1 MAFFDTFDLKILSL
15 LQRDATMQLDAIAAA
30 VGLSPSPCWRR
41 IKRMEEEGV
50 ITGRVALVDRKAVN
64 VNVTVFA
71 AIRTNEH
78 SPGWLAEFSRI
89 VSDIPEVVEFY
100 RMAGQVDYLL
110 KIVVPS
116 IEAYDDVYRRL
127 ISKVTIHDV
136 SSMFA
141 MEEIKGTTAMP
152 LDYVALK

>member
-1 MAFFDTFDLKILSL
+1 MASFDHFDLKILAL
-15 LQRDATMQLDAIAAA
+15 LQRDATMQLDAIAAE
-30 VGLSPSPCWRR
+30 VGLSASPCWRR
-41 IKRMEEEGV
+41 IKRLEEEGV
-50 ITGRVALVDRKAVN
+50 ITRRVALVDRRAAN

-78 SPGWLAEFSRI
+78 SPQWLADFSRI

-116 IEAYDDVYRRL
+116 IEAYDEVYRRL

-141 MEEIKGTTAMP
+141 MEEIKGTTEMP
-152 LDYVALK
+152 LTYMALK

>member
-1 MAFFDTFDLKILSL
+1 MASFDEFDLKILSL
-15 LQRDATMQLDAIAAA
+15 LQRDATMQLDAIAAE

-78 SPGWLAEFSRI
+78 SPRWLADFSRI

-127 ISKVTIHDV
+127 IAKVTIHDV

-152 LDYVALK
+152 LDYVPLK

>member
-1 MAFFDTFDLKILSL
+1 MALLDNFDLKILNL
-15 LQRDATMQLDAIAAA
+15 LQRDAAMALEAIAAE
-30 VGLSPSPCWRR
+30 VGLSASPCWRR
-41 IKRMEEEGV
+41 IKRLEEEGV
-50 ITGRVALVDRKAVN
+50 IKGRVALVDRKAVN

-78 SPGWLAEFSRI
+78 SPQWLAEFSRI

-116 IEAYDDVYRRL
+116 IEAYDEVYRRL
-127 ISKVTIHDV
+127 IAKVTIHEV

-141 MEEIKGTTAMP
+141 MEEIKGATAMP
-152 LDYVALK
+152 LDYAILR